1 MKFKTLECP
10 NCGAPIKPPNGV
22 EAFYCQHCGYHIILE
37 DLTDAEINASVK
49 FGRMWHKERMRDK
62 QYNEN
67 QNAWERTER
76 SKHFEFVRWF
86 VGGAILVTLFC
97 CFFAFAFLL
106 SNREEAQLQ
115 NTVDAIMT
123 DIENEK
129 FSEAR
134 IKANELHYTADWS
147 DETKQKWDD
156 TREQL
161 LKEIDKAEKEA
172 KKSERQGLFGLFGN
186 NSEESEPNGGGRSV
200 TNSQ

>member
-76 SKHFEFVRWF
+76 SKHFEIVRYF
-86 VGGAILVTLFC
+86 IGFAAFFLFMFGMFGC
-97 CFFAFAFLL
+97 
-106 SNREEAQLQ
+106 EEVQSKMEEKQLQ
-115 NTVDAIMT
+115 KTVDSIVL
-123 DIENEK
+123 DIANENY
-129 FSEAR
+129 SEAR
-134 IKANELHYTADWS
+134 IKTNNLHYTSGWS
-147 DETKQKWDD
+147 SEIEEKWDD

-161 LKEIDKAEKEA
+161 LKEIDKAEAET
-172 KKSERQGLFGLFGN
+172 KKSEIKTFFGN
-186 NSEESEPNGGGRSV
+186 LGNKNEPNEGGRSV